1 MQGAFGRNGPVTK
14 EEARLKCL
22 AALPRPTVA
31 DLERSD
37 RIVADTSLGAA
48 VAAMFLGVPALC
60 AAVYQAVA
68 L

>member
-14 EEARLKCL
+14 DEARLKCL

-31 DLERSD
+31 DLEKSD
-37 RIVADTSLGAA
+37 KMIADGLLAVAG
-48 VAAMFLGVPALC
+48 AAMFLGAPALC

>member
-31 DLERSD
+31 DLEKSD
-37 RIVADTSLGAA
+37 KRIADGLSAVTAA
-48 VAAMFLGVPALC
+48 ALSLGVPALC